1 VSTAPIPPG
10 PPVILCADDYG
21 ISEGVSAGIA
31 ELALAGR
38 LSATSCMVTFPEWPT
53 LARRLGGLRGRV
65 AIGLHLNL
73 TVGAPLG
80 AMPAFA
86 PGGAF
91 PVISSV
97 IGLALRGSID
107 AAEIEREAARQL
119 GAFADATGFAPD
131 FLDGHQHVHAL
142 PGVRKGMLAALAGL
156 PVLVRDP
163 SDTLARIIRRRMFA
177 GKAMTLS
184 ALALGFGKAARAAG
198 FSVNAGFSGFSDF
211 DPSSPY
217 ARELEAA
224 FTACGPRHLTM
235 CHPGHADAALAARD
249 SVTARREEEF
259 AAVMAAG
266 GLTERLWR
274 PDRSRADI
282 WSDANG

>member
-1 VSTAPIPPG
+1 MSPARIPPG

-21 ISEGVSAGIA
+21 ISGAVSAAIE
-31 ELALAGR
+31 ELAEAGR
-38 LSATSCMVTFPEWPT
+38 LSATSCMVTFPEWPV
-53 LARRLGGLRGRV
+53 LARRLASLRGRI

-80 AMPAFA
+80 EMPAFA

-91 PVISSV
+91 PVMSSV

-107 AAEIEREAARQL
+107 AAEIERETARQL
-119 GAFADATGFAPD
+119 KAFTEAAGFAPD

-142 PGVRKGMLAALAGL
+142 PRVRNGVLAALAGL
-156 PVLVRDP
+156 PLLVRDP
-163 SDTLARIIRRRMFA
+163 SDDLARIIRRKMFA
-177 GKAMTLS
+177 KKAMSVSTL
-184 ALALGFGKAARAAG
+184 AFGFAKSVRAGG
-198 FSVNAGFSGFSDF
+198 FVVNDGFSGFSDF
-211 DPSSPY
+211 DPASPY

-224 FTACGPRHLTM
+224 FTACGIRHLAM
-235 CHPGHADAALAARD
+235 CHPGHVDAALATRD

-259 AAVMAAG
+259 TVLMAAE

-274 PDRSRADI
+274 PDRSHETI
-282 WSDANG
+282 WSVASG